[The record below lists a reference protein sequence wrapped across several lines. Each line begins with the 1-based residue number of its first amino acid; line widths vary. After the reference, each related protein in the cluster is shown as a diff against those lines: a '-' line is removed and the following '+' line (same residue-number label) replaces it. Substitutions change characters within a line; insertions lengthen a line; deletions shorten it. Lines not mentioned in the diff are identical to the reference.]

1 MPSKRENI
9 IETVPV
15 IKEQIIIDKRTI
27 DTAKVSVSKMVKDR
41 DVQIDISEEHD
52 DIQIER
58 VSVNQIVKT
67 EPTARHEGDTLIIP
81 VLREEVVIEKKLV
94 LVEEVRITRKK
105 KREVRREDINL
116 REEEINISREELNN
130 SGNNPNREK

>member
-9 IETVPV
+9 VESVPV

-27 DTAKVSVSKMVKDR
+27 DTAKVSVSKKSKDR
-41 DVQIDISEEHD
+41 DVQIDVSEEHD

-58 VSVNQIVKT
+58 VSVNQIVET
-67 EPTARHEGDTLIIP
+67 EPTARHEGDTLVIP

-105 KREVRREDINL
+105 KRKVRREEVNL
-116 REEEINISREELNN
+116 REEEVSISREELND
-130 SGNNPNREK
+130 NRSKPKHKQ